1 MSKRDYYEVIG
12 VAKGATPEEIKKAFR
27 RQARSLHP
35 DNKDSGD
42 EKAFKEL
49 AEAYEVLSDENKR
62 ASYDRYGHDGV
73 KGSASRFDNFD
84 FSGFQGFG
92 MDDILESLFGASMRG
107 GFGGARSGPA
117 QGAHLRYDLE
127 LDFLEAVFGV
137 EKKITVKRLDDCTTC
152 LGTGAAV
159 GANITTCQTCNGMGQ
174 VKELVNMLFVQ
185 SYQISTCPQCHGN
198 GKSVDKPCRDC
209 KGQGLTRKPKDWEFK
224 VPAGI
229 EDGSRIR
236 IGQAGD
242 KGPHGGPFGDLFV
255 MVQVKRHKDFIRENN
270 TIHVK
275 QDVSFSMA
283 ALGGELLVPTVDGTK
298 VLKIPHGVQ
307 TGTKLVMRDLG
318 VPILNS
324 PNRRGDQIVHINLK
338 TPTKLSREE
347 KELFERLAELQKEEL
362 HIDSSAKSES
372 QEEKDVSET
381 KNSSDSTSSGD
392 NGHGSKKKSKSE
404 KNKASK
410 KDDTLLDKLVDVFRP
425 KDEN

>member
-1 MSKRDYYEVIG
+1 MTTMSKRDYYEVIG
-12 VAKGATPEEIKKAFR
+12 VAKGAAPEEIKKAFR

-62 ASYDRYGHDGV
+62 ASYDRYGHEGV

-107 GFGGARSGPA
+107 GFGGSRGGPA

-137 EKKITVKRLDDCTTC
+137 EKKLTVKRLDDCTTC

-185 SYQISTCPQCHGN
+185 SYQITTCPGCHGG

-307 TGTKLVMRDLG
+307 AGTKLVMRDLG
-318 VPILNS
+318 VPLLNS

-338 TPTKLSREE
+338 TPNKLSKEE
-347 KELFERLAELQKEEL
+347 KELFERLAQLQKEEL
-362 HIDSSAKSES
+362 HIDTDSENS
-372 QEEKDVSET
+372 ENQNDVEN
-381 KNSSDSTSSGD
+381 KKFSTDD
-392 NGHGSKKKSKSE
+392 NGDGAKKKMKHDKS
-404 KNKASK
+404 KASK
-410 KDDTLLDKLVDVFRP
+410 KDDTLLDKLVDAFRP

>member
-1 MSKRDYYEVIG
+1 MTTMSKRDYYEVIG

-62 ASYDRYGHDGV
+62 ASYDRYGHEGV

-107 GFGGARSGPA
+107 GFSGSRGGPA

-137 EKKITVKRLDDCTTC
+137 EKKLTVKRLDDCTTC

-185 SYQISTCPQCHGN
+185 SYQITTCPGCHGG

-255 MVQVKRHKDFIRENN
+255 MVHVKRHKDFIRENN

-307 TGTKLVMRDLG
+307 SGTKLVMKDLG
-318 VPILNS
+318 VPLLNS

-338 TPTKLSREE
+338 TPNKLSREE

-362 HIDSSAKSES
+362 HIDGDSENVENQNDVEDKTSATDENSGS
-372 QEEKDVSET
+372 T
-381 KNSSDSTSSGD
+381 K
-392 NGHGSKKKSKSE
+392 KKMKHDKSKS
-404 KNKASK
+404 SK

-425 KDEN
+425 KDDN

>member
-1 MSKRDYYEVIG
+1 MTTMSKRDYYEVIG
-12 VAKGATPEEIKKAFR
+12 VAKGATPEEVKKAFR

-62 ASYDRYGHDGV
+62 ASYDRYGHEGV

-107 GFGGARSGPA
+107 GFSGSRGGPA

-137 EKKITVKRLDDCTTC
+137 EKKLTVKRLDDCTTC

-185 SYQISTCPQCHGN
+185 SYQITTCPGCHGG

-209 KGQGLTRKPKDWEFK
+209 KGQGLTRKPKEWEFK

-242 KGPHGGPFGDLFV
+242 KGPHGGQFGDLFV
-255 MVQVKRHKDFIRENN
+255 MVHVKRHKDFIRENN

-307 TGTKLVMRDLG
+307 SGTKLVMKDLG
-318 VPILNS
+318 VPLLNS

-338 TPTKLSREE
+338 TPNKLSKEE
-347 KELFERLAELQKEEL
+347 RELFERLAELQKEEL
-362 HIDSSAKSES
+362 HIDSDSENVES
-372 QEEKDVSET
+372 QNDVENKSSTTDENGGST
-381 KNSSDSTSSGD
+381 K
-392 NGHGSKKKSKSE
+392 KKMKHDKSKS
-404 KNKASK
+404 SK

-425 KDEN
+425 KDDN

>member
-12 VAKGATPEEIKKAFR
+12 VAKGATPEEVKKAFR

-62 ASYDRYGHDGV
+62 ASYDRYGHEGV

-107 GFGGARSGPA
+107 GFSGSRGGPA

-137 EKKITVKRLDDCTTC
+137 EKKLTVKRLDDCTTC

-185 SYQISTCPQCHGN
+185 SYQITTCPGCHGG

-209 KGQGLTRKPKDWEFK
+209 KGQGLTRKPKEWEFK

-242 KGPHGGPFGDLFV
+242 KGPHGGQFGDLFV
-255 MVQVKRHKDFIRENN
+255 MVHVKRHKDFIRENN

-307 TGTKLVMRDLG
+307 SGTKLVMKDLG
-318 VPILNS
+318 VPLLNS

-338 TPTKLSREE
+338 TPNKLSKEE
-347 KELFERLAELQKEEL
+347 RELFERLAELQKEEL
-362 HIDSSAKSES
+362 HIDSDSENVES
-372 QEEKDVSET
+372 QNDVENKSSTTDENGGST
-381 KNSSDSTSSGD
+381 K
-392 NGHGSKKKSKSE
+392 KKMKHDKSKS
-404 KNKASK
+404 SK

-425 KDEN
+425 KDDN